1 MDFLELASRRQS
13 TRKYDIN
20 RPVEPEK
27 IERIIEAARL
37 APSACNAQPW
47 HFVVVNEAEL
57 MNEAVGAIS
66 NPAEEETQPV
76 HFVIVDEPELK
87 NKVADA
93 ASARLLGMN
102 HFTKQ
107 APIHILLVEEK
118 VNLSSGIGG
127 VIKDKHFAYVDIG
140 IAASHICLAAEAE
153 GLGSC
158 ILGWF
163 NESKIKKLLNIPD
176 SKRVIL
182 DILIGYPAQ
191 ELRPKKRKSTDEIV
205 SYNTYKK

>member
-1 MDFLELASRRQS
+1 MDKDFFYNLVKQRQS
-13 TRKYDIN
+13 TRAYDTARMVDREI
-20 RPVEPEK
+20 
-27 IERIIEAARL
+27 ISRILEAARL

-47 HFVVVNEAEL
+47 HFIVV
-57 MNEAVGAIS
+57 
-66 NPAEEETQPV
+66 
-76 HFVIVDEPELK
+76 DDPELK

-107 APIHILLVEEK
+107 APVHIIVIEEK
-118 VNLSSGIGG
+118 VNISSGIGG
-127 VIKDKHFAYVDIG
+127 IVKDKHFAFLDIG

-163 NESKIKKLLNIPD
+163 AESKMKKLLNIPGNR
-176 SKRVIL
+176 RVVL
-182 DILIGYPAQ
+182 DIVIGYPAQ
-191 ELRPKKRKSTDEIV
+191 PLREKKRKPTKEVI
-205 SYNTYKK
+205 SYNTYK

>member
-57 MNEAVGAIS
+57 MDEAIDAIS
-66 NPAEEETQPV
+66 NPAEGETQPV

>member
-57 MNEAVGAIS
+57 MDKAVDAIS
-66 NPAEEETQPV
+66 NPAEGETQPV